1 MFPTPQK
8 GQLVHNPHTGESGI
22 VVSVFY
28 NEFSDQSVVTVRV
41 PGVRLNPMWNEGRV
55 VPAATADALASGDMV
70 IAFAHD
76 GTRHMGTVVGKTAD
90 GHLMAAFA
98 IGTFKVDMDR
108 VWRAWPVQTLAAVAS

>member
-1 MFPTPQK
+1 MTPTPQK
-8 GQLVHNPHTGESGI
+8 GQIVTLTRTGQSGLV
-22 VVSVFY
+22 VAVAY
-28 NEFSDQSVVTVRV
+28 NEFTGQHILTVRV
-41 PGVRLNPMWNEGRV
+41 PGSPVTLIWNEMAV
-55 VPAATADALASGDMV
+55 TAAATADALASGDMV